1 MEWDEKNRG
10 KLWKSAYN
18 FSIADEMSYKKDK
31 EMTRPL
37 SSRHFLWTPVM
48 QHKHNGLPSGFVLS

>member
-1 MEWDEKNRG
+1 MNGKNGASLAYGLNMLRLLLSM
-10 KLWKSAYN
+10 KL
-18 FSIADEMSYKKDK
+18 ITEV
-31 EMTRPL
+31 TCPL